1 MVTRLNVTA
10 KQLGPSNL
18 IAAVCYELQIPHYVN
33 SLVQWD
39 EKQWKV
45 SPGTLIL
52 GLIINI
58 LVQRKPLYLVE
69 EFYKNMDLP
78 MLFDEPVVASDFNDD
93 ALGRALDRI
102 VDGKTLFKTVACQA
116 TIVDNIEIRT
126 VHADTTSISLYGE
139 FVPSD
144 CDVLFEEAT
153 GKRLLNITHG
163 YSKQHRPDLKQF
175 VYGLL
180 VSGDGL
186 PLVANVND
194 GNASDKIWN
203 KEIFDEIET
212 SFLDPKGILYVAD
225 SALVTLE
232 NLSLMAKKQIR
243 FISRLPENFA
253 IAKTLKEEAWQKG
266 KWESLGAI
274 AQGKNAAQYW
284 TSSLVDE
291 IDGRQYRF
299 VVVRSSAL
307 DKRREKSLEKQ
318 LNKEF
323 TELEKAKKELEKQEF
338 SCRPDAEMILAKFLD
353 DYKQVAH
360 SLFGE
365 ILEYKVTK
373 RKPGRPRMGEEPPT
387 VTRYRIEL
395 DITEPTAAKLKE
407 LRERASTFVL
417 ITTESADVWS
427 DLDILKE
434 YKGQSKVETRFR
446 FLKHPLIV
454 NDIYLKSPRR
464 IEALAYVVMLAL
476 LVAAFIERRVRFA
489 LDKSKQ
495 IIEILGK
502 RKTNRPTI
510 KVILDMLSIV
520 NIVYVSD
527 GSEVMRILPDNTPP
541 NVLQLIELAGHTSSI
556 YTTPIKTRPT

>member
-1 MVTRLNVTA
+1 MAGLDVTA
-10 KQLGPSNL
+10 KQLGASNL
-18 IAAVCYELQIPHYVN
+18 IAAICYELQIPHYVN

-58 LVQRKPLYLVE
+58 LVQRSPLYRVE
-69 EFYKNMDLP
+69 EFYENMDLA
-78 MLFDEPVVASDFNDD
+78 MLFDEPVGASDFNDD

-116 TIVDNIEIRT
+116 TIVDDIEVRT
-126 VHADTTSISLYGE
+126 VHSDTTSVSLYGE
-139 FVPSD
+139 FVPND
-144 CDVLFEEAT
+144 LDMQFEEAT
-153 GKRLLNITHG
+153 GKKLLNITHG

-203 KEIFDEIET
+203 KEIFDELET
-212 SFLDPKGILYVAD
+212 SFLDPQGILYVAD

-232 NLSLMAKKQIR
+232 NLSLMAKKRIR
-243 FISRLPENFA
+243 FASRLPENFA
-253 IAKTLKEEAWQKG
+253 IARTLKEAAWQTDE
-266 KWESLGAI
+266 WESLGAI
-274 AQGKNAAQYW
+274 SPGKNAAQYW

-291 IDGRQYRF
+291 IDGRKYRF

-307 DKRREKSLEKQ
+307 DKRREKSLKKQ
-318 LNKEF
+318 LKKEF

-338 SCRPDAEMILAKFLD
+338 SCLPDAEMILAKFLD
-353 DYKQVAH
+353 DYRQVAH
-360 SLFGE
+360 GLSGE
-365 ILEYKVTK
+365 ILEYNVAQ
-373 RKPGRPRMGEEPPT
+373 RKPGRPRKGEEPLT
-387 VTRYRIEL
+387 VTKYRIEL
-395 DITEPTAAKLKE
+395 DITEPTTAQLQD
-407 LRERASTFVL
+407 LRERASAFVL

-427 DLDILKE
+427 DLDILRE
-434 YKGQSKVETRFR
+434 YKGQSNVETRFR
-446 FLKHPLIV
+446 FLKHPLVVDGIF
-454 NDIYLKSPRR
+454 LKSPRR

-489 LDKSKQ
+489 LAKSNQ
-495 IIEILGK
+495 IIEIVGK

-510 KVILDMLSIV
+510 RVILDMLSTV
-520 NIVYVSD
+520 NMVYVDD
-527 GSEVMRILPDNTPP
+527 GVEVIRILPSNISP
-541 NVLQLIELAGHTSSI
+541 NVLRLMELAGHTSNI
-556 YTTPIKTRPT
+556 YTTPMRSRPT